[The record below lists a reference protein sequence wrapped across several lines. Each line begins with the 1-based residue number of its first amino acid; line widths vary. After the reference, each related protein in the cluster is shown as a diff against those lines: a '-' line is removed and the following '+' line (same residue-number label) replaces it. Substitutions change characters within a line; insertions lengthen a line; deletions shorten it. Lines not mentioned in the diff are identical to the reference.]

1 MVWIAFGLFIGQGV
15 IAVVLLKAL
24 KTFGVYA
31 ENLIATQ
38 RQNLLIRR
46 NLAIQQ
52 NEYIIDVIL
61 KREKEA

>member
-1 MVWIAFGLFIGQGV
+1 MIWIALGLFIGQGV